1 MSIPPKFRRKIFVG
15 AAGLCAVGDHGH
27 VHGSCHSTP
36 FKVVFVY
43 TTKDIRTH
51 GCVYSSET
59 GIWNIISTSTP
70 CQLFVVCF
78 AGTLIA
84 KALYWPL
91 FMPCKGIL
99 QFNLEEQSLA
109 VIKGPPLTNGFYKS
123 SFRIIQA
130 EDGIVGLAILSYPRF
145 QMCKR
150 DINWHGVA
158 IWVLQKTIE
167 IHSILGLPPQIEGGT
182 RVRQT
187 KVGYSED
194 TDVVFIFVGSSLYM
208 VQLKSMQSKR
218 LYGTSHFPCYYPLT
232 RFYAPGNCS
241 SMANIV
247 GVT

>member
-1 MSIPPKFRRKIFVG
+1 MSIPPKFRRRIFVG
-15 AAGLCAVGDHGH
+15 AAG
-27 VHGSCHSTP
+27 CHSSP
-36 FKVVFVY
+36 FKMVFVS

-51 GCVYSSET
+51 GCVYCSET
-59 GIWNIISTSTP
+59 GIW
-70 CQLFVVCF
+70 LFVVCF
-78 AGTLIA
+78 AGTPIA

-109 VIKGPPLTNGFYKS
+109 VIKGPPLTNDFYKS

-130 EDGIVGLAILSYPRF
+130 EDGVVGLAIY
-145 QMCKR
+145 
-150 DINWHGVA
+150 I
-158 IWVLQKTIE
+158 TIE

-232 RFYAPGNCS
+232 SFYAPGNCS

>member
-51 GCVYSSET
+51 GC
-59 GIWNIISTSTP
+59 
-70 CQLFVVCF
+70 LFVVCF

-130 EDGIVGLAILSYPRF
+130 EDGIVGLAIY
-145 QMCKR
+145 
-150 DINWHGVA
+150 I
-158 IWVLQKTIE
+158 TIE